1 MADTYQMVTDRIISE
16 LEAGYIPWHRPWCS
30 VNAGAFNRVS
40 GRQYSLLNQMML
52 KHSGEYASFNQWKK
66 LGGYIRKGEK
76 SEFVVFWKWQE
87 EAEEPC
93 ENEDEK
99 ETKETISD
107 ERKRHPILKFY
118 RVFHI
123 SQVDG
128 VEPLAEKQELFDTDP
143 IEEAERLFAG
153 YVEREGIRLDQEL
166 SNKAYY
172 SPASDGI
179 HLPCIQ
185 QYERAE
191 EFYSTAFHEC
201 IHSSGHETR
210 LNRPGLQ
217 EVAFGSEIYS
227 KEELVAEIGSACIMN
242 MLGIETEASFRN
254 STAYIQGWLKAL
266 QSDRRMIVSAAS
278 QAEKAVKF
286 ILGEPVM

>member
-1 MADTYQMVTDRIISE
+1 MMADTYQMVTDRIISE

-40 GRQYSLLNQMML
+40 GRQYSLLNQMLL
-52 KHSGEYASFNQWKK
+52 KHSGEYASFNQWTK
-66 LGGYIRKGEK
+66 LGGHIRKGER
-76 SEFVVFWKWQE
+76 SEFVVFWKWQDEDDAETSDDE
-87 EAEEPC
+87 EDAA
-93 ENEDEK
+93 
-99 ETKETISD
+99 SD

-128 VEPLAEKQELFDTDP
+128 VEPLVEKQDLYDTDP
-143 IEEAERLFAG
+143 IDEAERLFTG

-166 SNKAYY
+166 SNEAYY

-191 EFYSTAFHEC
+191 EFYSTAFHEA
-201 IHSSGHETR
+201 IHSTGHETR
-210 LNRPGLQ
+210 LNRSGLQ
-217 EVAFGSEIYS
+217 KVAFGSDVYS
-227 KEELVAEIGSACIMN
+227 KEELVAEIGSACVMN
-242 MLGIETEASFRN
+242 MLGIETTTSFRN
-254 STAYIQGWLKAL
+254 SAAYIQGWLKAL
-266 QSDRRMIVSAAS
+266 RSDRRMVVSAAS
-278 QAEKAVKF
+278 QSEKAVRF
-286 ILGEPVM
+286 MLGEPAM